1 MKYAYF
7 IIMHCLEQENRTSNK
22 IVAAKSF
29 YHTFLHYSI
38 KLVLWNTWDMWLCTM
53 YSFWDSDKRLSI
65 AQTSDR
71 RIPNFQS
78 VEQSITS
85 FDIFKS
91 DFLDF

>member
-38 KLVLWNTWDMWLCTM
+38 KLTRSYEIHEICDYVQCT
-53 YSFWDSDKRLSI
+53 
-65 AQTSDR
+65 A
-71 RIPNFQS
+71 
-78 VEQSITS
+78 
-85 FDIFKS
+85 FKI
-91 DFLDF
+91 LIKGYL

>member
-7 IIMHCLEQENRTSNK
+7 IKMHYLEQENRTSNK

-29 YHTFLHYSI
+29 YHTFLHY
-38 KLVLWNTWDMWLCTM
+38 
-53 YSFWDSDKRLSI
+53 
-65 AQTSDR
+65 
-71 RIPNFQS
+71 IPNFQS

>member
-1 MKYAYF
+1 MKYMRYV
-7 IIMHCLEQENRTSNK
+7 IMYNVQLLR
-22 IVAAKSF
+22 
-29 YHTFLHYSI
+29 Y
-38 KLVLWNTWDMWLCTM
+38 
-53 YSFWDSDKRLSI
+53 DKRLSI

>member
-1 MKYAYF
+1 MNRKT
-7 IIMHCLEQENRTSNK
+7 EQ
-22 IVAAKSF
+22 A
-29 YHTFLHYSI
+29 I
-38 KLVLWNTWDMWLCTM
+38 KLLQQNLSIIHFCIIQLNWSYEIHEICDYVQCTA
-53 YSFWDSDKRLSI
+53 FLDSDKRLSI